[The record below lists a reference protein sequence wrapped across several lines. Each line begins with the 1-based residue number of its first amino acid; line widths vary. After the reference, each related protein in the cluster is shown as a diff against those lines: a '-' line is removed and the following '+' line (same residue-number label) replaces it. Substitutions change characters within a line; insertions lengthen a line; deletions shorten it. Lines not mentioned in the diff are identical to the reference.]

1 MKSEGWR
8 DIMLENIQLSFQG
21 IFSHKLRSLLT
32 MLGIIIGIA
41 SIITIVSTI
50 KGTNEQIK
58 ENLVGSG
65 NNVVNVRLMQDGNE
79 IDLQYQGVPD
89 GVSVI
94 TEETRRE
101 LVRKSGIRNVSLY
114 RMRSYAD
121 SIYYKD
127 TAFNGNV
134 YGIDSRFFPINQYKL
149 LFGRNFSDTDRKKM
163 RSVVIVDSATAKSLF
178 GGSNPLGKTIEI
190 SSYPFTVIG
199 VVEKKVTQEPKINNV
214 NDYYTYKGSEG
225 SAIFIPDS
233 AWPIAYRYD
242 EPQYAA
248 VQADSTEDMT
258 KAGSTAAKFLTRTQ
272 IQNAGGETAEE
283 TTTPEAAADGAVEGG
298 GVTDMGGM
306 ETEEG
311 GNDSGSSGKIEY
323 KADDLLK
330 QATQLQ
336 QLSNSTNRQLI
347 WIAGISLLVGGIGVM
362 NIMLVSVTERTREI
376 GLKKAL
382 GAKRR
387 RIAAQFL
394 TEAAVL
400 TSMGGILGVISGII
414 LSKILARVL
423 GMPSAISPLAS
434 IISVVF
440 SMAIG
445 IIFGFLPAVKAAKL
459 NPIDALRY
467 E

>member
-1 MKSEGWR
+1 
-8 DIMLENIQLSFQG
+8 MLENIQLSFQG
-21 IFSHKLRSLLT
+21 ILSHKLRSLLT

-65 NNVVNVRLMQDGNE
+65 NNVVNVRLVQDGNE
-79 IDLQYQGVPD
+79 LDFQYQDVPD

-94 TEETRRE
+94 TEKTRRE
-101 LVRKSGIRNVSLY
+101 LLRKDGIRDVSLY
-114 RMRSYAD
+114 RARTYAD
-121 SIYYKD
+121 NIYYQD
-127 TAFNGNV
+127 TSFNGSV
-134 YGIDSRFFPINQYKL
+134 YGIDSRYFPMNTWKITI
-149 LFGRNFSDTDRKKM
+149 GRDFSETDRKEM
-163 RSVVIVDSATAKSLF
+163 RSVVIVDSSTAKSLF
-178 GGSNPLGKTIEI
+178 NGENPLGKTIEI
-190 SSYPFTVIG
+190 SSYPFTVVG
-199 VVEKKVTQEPKINNV
+199 VVEKKVTQEPKINSV
-214 NDYYTYKGSEG
+214 SDYYTYKGSEG
-225 SAIFIPDS
+225 GSIFIPDS
-233 AWPIAYRYD
+233 AWPVAYRYD

-248 VQADSTEDMT
+248 VQATSTDEMT
-258 KAGSTAAKFLTRTQ
+258 KAGSTAAKYLTKTQ
-272 IQNAGGETAEE
+272 ISSDTAAMTGEMDAEE
-283 TTTPEAAADGAVEGG
+283 N
-298 GVTDMGGM
+298 GM
-306 ETEEG
+306 TETENTEG
-311 GNDSGSSGKIEY
+311 TEGEEETGSSGKLQY

-330 QATQLQ
+330 QASQLQ
-336 QLSNSTNRQLI
+336 QLSTSTNRQLI

-400 TSMGGILGVISGII
+400 TSLGGIFGVISGIV
-414 LSKILARVL
+414 LSKVLARVL

-434 IISVVF
+434 IIAVVF

-445 IIFGFLPAVKAAKL
+445 IIFGLLPAMKAAKL
-459 NPIDALRY
+459 NPIDALRH

>member
-1 MKSEGWR
+1 MNCTADAGSTAGNGRLE
-8 DIMLENIQLSFQG
+8 MLENIQLSFQG
-21 IFSHKLRSLLT
+21 IWSHKLRSFLT

-50 KGTNEQIK
+50 RGTNEQIK

-65 NNVVNVRLMQDGNE
+65 NNVVNVRLVQDGNE
-79 IDLQYQGVPD
+79 LDLQYQGVPD

-94 TEETRRE
+94 TEKTRRT
-101 LVRKSGIRNVSLY
+101 LARKDGIKDVSLY
-114 RMRSYAD
+114 RVRSYAD
-121 SIYYKD
+121 GVYYRD
-127 TAFNGNV
+127 TSYNGAV
-134 YGIDSRFFPINQYKL
+134 YGIDSHYFPINQYRL
-149 LFGRNFSDTDRKKM
+149 TSGRDFSKEDRDARK
-163 RSVVIVDSATAKSLF
+163 SVVIVDSATAKSLF
-178 GGSNPLGKTIEI
+178 NGENPLGKVIEI
-190 SSYPFTVIG
+190 SSYPFTVVG
-199 VVEKKVTQEPKINNV
+199 VVEKKVTQEPKISSV
-214 NDYYTYKGSEG
+214 SDYYTYKGSDGG
-225 SAIFIPDS
+225 SVFIPDS
-233 AWPIAYRYD
+233 VWPIAYRYD

-248 VQADSTEDMT
+248 VQAESTDDMT
-258 KAGSTAAKFLTRTQ
+258 RAGSTAAKFLTKTQ
-272 IQNAGGETAEE
+272 IQNGDTAGMTGEEE
-283 TTTPEAAADGAVEGG
+283 TDPEDEESGSDGA
-298 GVTDMGGM
+298 
-306 ETEEG
+306 
-311 GNDSGSSGKIEY
+311 IQY

-330 QATQLQ
+330 QASQLQ
-336 QLSNSTNRQLI
+336 QLSTSTNRQLI

-387 RIAAQFL
+387 KIAAQFL

-400 TSMGGILGVISGII
+400 TSLGGILGVVAGIV
-414 LSKILARVL
+414 LSKVLAHVL

-434 IISVVF
+434 VIAVAF

-445 IIFGFLPAVKAAKL
+445 IIFGLLPAVKAAKL

>member
-1 MKSEGWR
+1 M
-8 DIMLENIQLSFQG
+8 MLENIQLSFQG
-21 IFSHKLRSLLT
+21 ILSHKLRSLLT

-65 NNVVNVRLMQDGNE
+65 NNVVNVRLVQDGNE
-79 IDLQYQGVPD
+79 LDFQYQDVPE

-94 TEETRRE
+94 TEKTRRK
-101 LVRKSGIRNVSLY
+101 LLRKDGIRDVSLY
-114 RMRSYAD
+114 RARTYAD
-121 SIYYKD
+121 NIYYQD
-127 TAFNGNV
+127 TSFNGSV
-134 YGIDSRFFPINQYKL
+134 YGIDSHYFPMNTWKITI
-149 LFGRNFSDTDRKKM
+149 GRDFSETDRKKM
-163 RSVVIVDSATAKSLF
+163 RSVVIVDSSTAKSLF
-178 GGSNPLGKTIEI
+178 NGEDPLGKTIEI
-190 SSYPFTVIG
+190 SSYPFTVVG
-199 VVEKKVTQEPKINNV
+199 VVEKKVTQEPKINSV
-214 NDYYTYKGSEG
+214 SDYYTYKGSEG
-225 SAIFIPDS
+225 GSIFIPDS

-248 VQADSTEDMT
+248 VQATSTDDMT
-258 KAGSTAAKFLTRTQ
+258 KAGSTAAKFLTGTQ
-272 IQNAGGETAEE
+272 ISSDAQTMAADTGAEEEGIAETAEAE
-283 TTTPEAAADGAVEGG
+283 TNGE
-298 GVTDMGGM
+298 
-306 ETEEG
+306 ETSEEE
-311 GNDSGSSGKIEY
+311 DGSSGKLQY

-330 QATQLQ
+330 QASQLQ
-336 QLSNSTNRQLI
+336 QLSTSTNRQLI

-400 TSMGGILGVISGII
+400 TSLGGIFGVISGIV
-414 LSKILARVL
+414 LSKVLARVL
-423 GMPSAISPLAS
+423 GMPSAISPVAS
-434 IISVVF
+434 IIAVVF

-445 IIFGFLPAVKAAKL
+445 IIFGLLPAMKAAKL
-459 NPIDALRY
+459 NPIDALRH